1 MRHYGT
7 DLTFTPMTMADS
19 FCQSP
24 KARASEFATS
34 TTDTPVIAQFAAKT
48 TTEYLSAAEM
58 VYPYVDGID
67 LNCGCPQSWAIETG
81 YGCAMLRDPQLIK
94 DLTATVRRTLA
105 TDFSVSVKIRVQH
118 PLR

>member
-1 MRHYGT
+1 
-7 DLTFTPMTMADS
+7 MADS
-19 FCQSP
+19 FCQSY
-24 KARASEFATS
+24 KARLSEFSTS
-34 TTDTPVIAQFAAKT
+34 STDTPVIAQFAAKN

-81 YGCAMLRDPQLIK
+81 YGCAMLRDPELIK
-94 DLTATVRRTLA
+94 DLTSTVKRNLA
-105 TDFSVSVKIRVQH
+105 TDFSVSVKIRVQY